1 MEGEV
6 RVELQVVY
14 LDSALEV
21 GDVHDVF
28 DVLPKAGEEFCRPW
42 SSRPEKNKN
51 LNKTEWRFQAED
63 PTCWVLSGGGTSFTR
78 NAEANSGDPGASACT
93 TSSIV
98 GEPVASDCVTSILR
112 RLIA

>member
-1 MEGEV
+1 MEGGVQLEV
-6 RVELQVVY
+6 QVVY
-14 LDSALEV
+14 LGSALEV
-21 GDVHDVF
+21 CDIHDMF
-28 DVLPKAGEEFCRPW
+28 DVLPKVGGEFHHPC
-42 SSRPEKNKN
+42 SSHPDKTKT